1 MNDTV
6 IVNGRTLPWLFVQRG
21 FKIPSFNFE
30 ISTEKVEGRPG
41 SVFKRKGL
49 NEYRFDLPLVVHNDF
64 LSSGGVKNHDYI
76 LEELVKFF
84 NYDEPVKLQLKSK
97 KWYWN
102 AYFEGPLEVNS
113 KTENSINVVTV
124 KVVLT
129 DPYKYAID
137 GSKNTAISDQVS
149 LVNSGTADTPI
160 LVEARSLNNA
170 NYYMI
175 TKKDEDYFMIG
186 DDDVNKELK
195 DYSPSILSDE
205 FKSFAGW
212 TKVTSGQV
220 QDTIFGG
227 TVGGSFKLEKNKEGF
242 EINNFPEGNGWIG
255 AQYKRGFSKAL
266 KDFKVTVK
274 GIVYQ
279 KSKGSGKIAYHIY
292 DTDNRLLA
300 TLGYI
305 NSSGGAPNGKFI
317 VNLFSQSGDEVKIL
331 EASNVPMVN
340 KIDTL
345 IIYMSL
351 ERIGDTFRLK
361 TWLFNHEKD
370 PNRTKPLQ
378 IVNKTYQDK
387 GNFYQRPVSSI
398 SVYEAKNTKSNKMM
412 KMHALGIYL
421 FEKLP
426 KPVGARD
433 MIIKKGD
440 LISIDM
446 ANKNVFINEEPML
459 SEKTF
464 GSDFFT
470 VDRGHTELIIY
481 PTGIFDTTVKW
492 QDRYL

>member
-1 MNDTV
+1 MRNETI
-6 IVNGRTLPWLFVQRG
+6 IVNGKKLKWLFVERG
-21 FKIPSFNFE
+21 FKIPSFNYATT
-30 ISTEKVEGRPG
+30 TEKVPGRPG
-41 SVFKRKGL
+41 TIKKSRELDGYEFDIPLIVRNDYLAGRKTHDDIL
-49 NEYRFDLPLVVHNDF
+49 NEV
-64 LSSGGVKNHDYI
+64 
-76 LEELVKFF
+76 VKFF
-84 NYDEPVKLQLKSK
+84 DYEEPVKLQFSTKG
-97 KWYWN
+97 WYWN
-102 AYFEGPLEVNS
+102 AYFDGPFEIASNNDGFI
-113 KTENSINVVTV
+113 TFNVQ
-124 KVVLT
+124 VVLT
-129 DPYKYAID
+129 DPYKYAIE
-137 GSKNTAISDQVS
+137 GSQNTAISDAVS
-149 LVNSGTADTPI
+149 VVNSGTADTPVI
-160 LVEARSLNNA
+160 VEARALQNS

-175 TKKDEDYFMIG
+175 SKGDEDYFMIG
-186 DDDVNKELK
+186 DDDLDKPLK
-195 DYSPSILSDE
+195 DYSPNILSDE

-212 TKVTSGQV
+212 TKVASGQV

-266 KDFKVTVK
+266 KDFKVIVK
-274 GIVYQ
+274 GIIYQ
-279 KSKGSGKIAYHIY
+279 KSKGAGKIAYHIY

-317 VNLFSQSGDEVKIL
+317 FNLFNQSGDEVKIL

-440 LISIDM
+440 LIQINTATKS
-446 ANKNVFINEEPML
+446 VVVNEESFL

-464 GSDFFT
+464 GSDWIN
-470 VDRGHTELIIY
+470 VDKGHTELVIN
-481 PTGIFDTTVKW
+481 PPGIFDTTVKW

>member
-1 MNDTV
+1 MNDT
-6 IVNGRTLPWLFVQRG
+6 ILVNGKSLPWLFVQRG
-21 FKIPSFNFE
+21 FKIPSLNYE
-30 ISTEKVEGRPG
+30 VKTDAVNGRAG
-41 SVFKRKGL
+41 SVFKSREL
-49 NEYRFDLPLVVHNDF
+49 SEYRFDLPLVIHNDF
-64 LSSGGVKNHDYI
+64 LSHSGIKSHDDV
-76 LEELVKFF
+76 LSELVKFF
-84 NYDEPVKLQLKSK
+84 DYDEAVKLQLKSK

-102 AYFEGPLEVNS
+102 AYFEGPLEINN
-113 KTENSINVVTV
+113 KAENNINVVTV

-129 DPYKYAID
+129 DPYKYTID
-137 GSKNTAISDQVS
+137 GNQNTAISDAVS
-149 LVNSGTADTPI
+149 VVNAGTAETPI
-160 LVEARSLNNA
+160 IVEARALQNS

-175 TKKDEDYFMIG
+175 SKGDEDYFMIG
-186 DDDVNKELK
+186 DDDLDKPLK
-195 DYSPSILSDE
+195 DYSPNILSDE

-212 TKVTSGQV
+212 TKVSSGQV

-266 KDFKVTVK
+266 KDFKVIVK

-279 KSKGSGKIAYHIY
+279 KSKGAGKIAYHIY

-317 VNLFSQSGDEVKIL
+317 FNLFNQSGDEVKIL
-331 EASNVPMVN
+331 EASNVPIVN

-440 LISIDM
+440 LIQINTATKS
-446 ANKNVFINEEPML
+446 VVVNEESFL

-464 GSDFFT
+464 GSDWIN
-470 VDRGHTELIIY
+470 VDKGHTELVIN
-481 PTGIFDTTVKW
+481 PPSIFDTTVKW

>member
-1 MNDTV
+1 MRNETI
-6 IVNGRTLPWLFVQRG
+6 IVNGKKLKWLFVERG
-21 FKIPSFNFE
+21 FKIPSFNYATT
-30 ISTEKVEGRPG
+30 TEKVPGRPG
-41 SVFKRKGL
+41 TIKKSRELDGYEFDIPLIVRNDYLAGRKTHDDIL
-49 NEYRFDLPLVVHNDF
+49 NEV
-64 LSSGGVKNHDYI
+64 
-76 LEELVKFF
+76 VKFF
-84 NYDEPVKLQLKSK
+84 DYEEPVKLQFSTKG
-97 KWYWN
+97 WYWN
-102 AYFEGPLEVNS
+102 AYFDGPFEIASNNDGFI
-113 KTENSINVVTV
+113 TFNVQ
-124 KVVLT
+124 VVLT
-129 DPYKYAID
+129 DPYKYAIE
-137 GSKNTAISDQVS
+137 GSQNTAISDAVS
-149 LVNSGTADTPI
+149 VVNSGTADTPVI
-160 LVEARSLNNA
+160 VEARALQNS

-175 TKKDEDYFMIG
+175 SKGDEDYFMIG
-186 DDDVNKELK
+186 DDDLDKPLK
-195 DYSPSILSDE
+195 DYSPNILSDE

-212 TKVTSGQV
+212 TKVSSGQV

-266 KDFKVTVK
+266 KDFKVIVK

-279 KSKGSGKIAYHIY
+279 KSKGAGKIAYHIY

-317 VNLFSQSGDEVKIL
+317 FNLFNQSGDEVKIL

-440 LISIDM
+440 LIQINTATKS
-446 ANKNVFINEEPML
+446 VVVNEESFL

-464 GSDFFT
+464 GSDWIN
-470 VDRGHTELIIY
+470 VDKGHTELVIN
-481 PTGIFDTTVKW
+481 PPGIFDTTVKW
-492 QDRYL
+492 QDRFL

>member
-1 MNDTV
+1 MNFRFNGKTNPHCDYMDYQTFYGIDRDV
-6 IVNGRTLPWLFVQRG
+6 QYNEVLGRPGGVLSHIKESVRTIEVNLLIDAYGTGRTLEDIVDEVVSWLTT
-21 FKIPSFNFE
+21 N
-30 ISTEKVEGRPG
+30 
-41 SVFKRKGL
+41 
-49 NEYRFDLPLVVHNDF
+49 
-64 LSSGGVKNHDYI
+64 
-76 LEELVKFF
+76 
-84 NYDEPVKLQLKSK
+84 EPVPLIFDREPDKIYYAMTTGGLDPS
-97 KWYWN
+97 
-102 AYFEGPLEVNS
+102 YF
-113 KTENSINVVTV
+113 VTFAKV
-124 KVVLT
+124 KANFVCL
-129 DPYKYAID
+129 DPYKYAVD
-137 GSKNTAISDQVS
+137 GNQNTAISDAVS
-149 LVNSGTADTPI
+149 VVNAGTAETPI
-160 LVEARSLNNA
+160 IVEARALQNS

-175 TKKDEDYFMIG
+175 SKGDEDYFMIG
-186 DDDVNKELK
+186 DDDLDKPLK
-195 DYSPSILSDE
+195 DYSPNILSDE

-212 TKVTSGQV
+212 TKVSSGQV

-266 KDFKVTVK
+266 KDFKVIVK

-279 KSKGSGKIAYHIY
+279 KSKGAGKIAYHIY

-317 VNLFSQSGDEVKIL
+317 FNLFNQSGDEVKIL

-440 LISIDM
+440 LIQINTATKS
-446 ANKNVFINEEPML
+446 VVVNEESFL

-464 GSDFFT
+464 GSDWIN
-470 VDRGHTELIIY
+470 VDKGHTELVIN
-481 PTGIFDTTVKW
+481 PPGIFDTTVKW

>member
-1 MNDTV
+1 MRNETI
-6 IVNGRTLPWLFVQRG
+6 IVNGKKLKWLFVERG
-21 FKIPSFNFE
+21 FKIPSFNYATT
-30 ISTEKVEGRPG
+30 TEKVPGRPG
-41 SVFKRKGL
+41 TIKKSRELDGYEFDIPLIVRNDYLAGRKTHDDIL
-49 NEYRFDLPLVVHNDF
+49 NEV
-64 LSSGGVKNHDYI
+64 
-76 LEELVKFF
+76 VKFF
-84 NYDEPVKLQLKSK
+84 DYEEPVKLQFSTKG
-97 KWYWN
+97 WYWN
-102 AYFEGPLEVNS
+102 AYFDGPFEIASNNDGFI
-113 KTENSINVVTV
+113 TFNVQ
-124 KVVLT
+124 VVLT
-129 DPYKYAID
+129 DPYKYAIE
-137 GSKNTAISDQVS
+137 GSQNTAISDAVS
-149 LVNSGTADTPI
+149 VVNSGTADTPVI
-160 LVEARSLNNA
+160 VEARALQNS

-175 TKKDEDYFMIG
+175 SKGDEDYFMIG
-186 DDDVNKELK
+186 DDDLDKPLK
-195 DYSPSILSDE
+195 DYSPNILSDE

-212 TKVTSGQV
+212 TKVASGQV

-266 KDFKVTVK
+266 KDFKVIVK
-274 GIVYQ
+274 GIIYQ
-279 KSKGSGKIAYHIY
+279 KSKGAGKIAYHIY

-317 VNLFSQSGDEVKIL
+317 FNLFNQSGDEVKIL

-433 MIIKKGD
+433 MIIKKGY
-440 LISIDM
+440 LIQINTATKS
-446 ANKNVFINEEPML
+446 VVVNEESFL

-464 GSDFFT
+464 GSDWIN
-470 VDRGHTELIIY
+470 VDKGHTELVIN
-481 PTGIFDTTVKW
+481 PPGIFDTTVKW